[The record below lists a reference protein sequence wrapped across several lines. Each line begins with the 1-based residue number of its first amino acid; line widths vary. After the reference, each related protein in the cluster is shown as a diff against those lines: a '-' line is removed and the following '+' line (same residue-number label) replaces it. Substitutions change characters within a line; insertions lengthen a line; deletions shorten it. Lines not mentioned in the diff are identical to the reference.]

1 MGREEASLGEG
12 LQEVVEEEEEVG
24 GYSGETDWEAGQGN
38 SRLDPPSH
46 FTTPCTRVIEILKMP
61 PNNA

>member
-46 FTTPCTRVIEILKMP
+46 FTTPCTRVI
-61 PNNA
+61 